1 MPGLNDPPLHD
12 ARVFAASGDEV
23 AVVTEEIDVGHV
35 TAVPTVHVAGS
46 LGKNDMEGAER
57 NAIEAGLEVLDVYVR
72 AKPHRAPV
80 R

>member
-1 MPGLNDPPLHD
+1 M
-12 ARVFAASGDEV
+12 